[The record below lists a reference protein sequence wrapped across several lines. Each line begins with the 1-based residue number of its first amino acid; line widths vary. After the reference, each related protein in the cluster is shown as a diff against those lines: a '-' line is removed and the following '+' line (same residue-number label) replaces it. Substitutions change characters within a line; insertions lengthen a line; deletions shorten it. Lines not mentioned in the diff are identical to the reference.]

1 MLKVFGHIYSNNS
14 EDFELMANALKDN
27 GFEIAYEA
35 DNNGTVIKNVS
46 SLNGEDEDAES

>member
-1 MLKVFGHIYSNNS
+1 MLKVFGHIYSNNN

-35 DNNGTVIKNVS
+35 DNNGTVIKDVVS
-46 SLNGEDEDAES
+46 LEDTEDAES